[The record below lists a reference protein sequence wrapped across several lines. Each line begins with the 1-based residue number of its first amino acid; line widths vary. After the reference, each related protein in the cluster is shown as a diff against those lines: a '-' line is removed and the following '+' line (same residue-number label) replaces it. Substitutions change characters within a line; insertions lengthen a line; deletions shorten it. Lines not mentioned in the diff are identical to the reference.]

1 MSFMKYPSIENHYN
15 EKFIS
20 RINEKYPN
28 LKYFITEKI
37 DGMNIQFVFEN
48 RELKGIYT
56 RNGQDIFS
64 AKQYDFFSKRLL
76 ILANNFFLEGIKEYK
91 NFIVYIELYGN
102 KIQKNIKY
110 TTDPDNDWTYY
121 SILDI
126 YLNDE
131 HRFMNFDEL
140 EKLREETLLCFAP
153 VYEQGL
159 TLEEALKVNV
169 ETLRSIEAEIHY
181 DGMFVPLSEKGS
193 FPIPIVEG
201 VIIRPMVETQ
211 LSLCDRLIIK
221 KKAEKFR
228 EVSKTKKTIP
238 VSQIVV
244 EGFEDFINE
253 NRVNSVKSK
262 RPYEL
267 PRETG
272 ILINDVISDAIEEFQ
287 KLRRELSEE
296 ERLSIRKSYSR
307 SVANLIRRSQK

>member
-1 MSFMKYPSIENHYN
+1 MKYPSIENHYN

-37 DGMNIQFVFEN
+37 DGMNIQFEFEN
-48 RELKGIYT
+48 SELKGIYT

-64 AKQYDFFSKRLL
+64 AKQYEFFSKRLL
-76 ILANNFFLEGIKEYK
+76 ILANKFILDSIKEYK

-110 TTDPDNDWTYY
+110 TTDPDDDWTYY

-131 HRFMNFDEL
+131 HRFMIFDEL
-140 EKLREETLLCFAP
+140 EKLREETLLSFAP
-153 VYEQGL
+153 VYDQGL
-159 TLEEALKVNV
+159 TLEEALNVDV

-181 DGMFVPLSEKGS
+181 DGMFVPLSERGKI
-193 FPIPIVEG
+193 PIPTVEG
-201 VIIRPMVETQ
+201 IIIRPMIETQ
-211 LSLCDRLIIK
+211 LSPCDRLIIK
-221 KKAEKFR
+221 KKAERFK
-228 EVSKTKKTIP
+228 EVSKTKKVISI
-238 VSQIVV
+238 SQIIV
-244 EGFEDFINE
+244 EGFEDYINE

-262 RPYEL
+262 RTYEL

-272 ILINDVISDAIEEFQ
+272 VLINDVLTDAIEEYQ
-287 KLRRELSEE
+287 KVSRQLSDEE
-296 ERLSIRKSYSR
+296 IKAIRKNFSR
-307 SVANLIRRSQK
+307 SVSNFLKEIKE

>member
-1 MSFMKYPSIENHYN
+1 MKYPSIENHYN

-20 RINEKYPN
+20 RINEKYPD
-28 LKYFITEKI
+28 LRYFITEKI
-37 DGMNIQFVFEN
+37 DGMNIQFEFEN
-48 RELKGIYT
+48 SELKGVYT

-64 AKQYDFFSKRLL
+64 AKQYEFFSKRLL
-76 ILANNFFLEGIKEYK
+76 TLANKFILDSIKEYK

-110 TTDPDNDWTYY
+110 STDPDDDWTYY

-140 EKLREETLLCFAP
+140 EKLREETLLSFAP

-159 TLEEALKVNV
+159 TLEEALNVDV

-181 DGMFVPLSEKGS
+181 DGMFVPLSERGR
-193 FPIPIVEG
+193 FPIPTVEG
-201 VIIRPMVETQ
+201 IIIRPMIETQ
-211 LSLCDRLIIK
+211 LSPCDRLIIK
-221 KKAEKFR
+221 KKAERFR
-228 EVSKTKKTIP
+228 EISKTKKVIP
-238 VSQIVV
+238 ISQIV
-244 EGFEDFINE
+244 EGFEDYINE

-267 PRETG
+267 PEENDV
-272 ILINDVISDAIEEFQ
+272 LINDIITDAIEEFQ
-287 KLRRELSEE
+287 KLSRSLTEE
-296 ERLSIRKSYSR
+296 EMKSIYQTFSKKLKSK
-307 SVANLIRRSQK
+307 V

>member
-1 MSFMKYPSIENHYN
+1 MKYPSIENHYN

-37 DGMNIQFVFEN
+37 DGMNIQFEFEN
-48 RELKGIYT
+48 SELKGIYT

-64 AKQYDFFSKRLL
+64 AKQYEFFSKRLL
-76 ILANNFFLEGIKEYK
+76 TLANKFILDSIKEYK

-110 TTDPDNDWTYY
+110 TTDPDDDWTYY

-140 EKLREETLLCFAP
+140 EKLREETLLSFAP

-159 TLEEALKVNV
+159 TLEEALNVDV

-181 DGMFVPLSEKGS
+181 DGMFVPLSERGS
-193 FPIPIVEG
+193 FPIPTVEG
-201 VIIRPMVETQ
+201 VIIRPMIETQ
-211 LSLCDRLIIK
+211 LSPCDRLIIK
-221 KKAEKFR
+221 KKAERFR
-228 EVSKTKKTIP
+228 EISKTKKVIP
-238 VSQIVV
+238 ITQIV
-244 EGFEDFINE
+244 EIFEDYINE

-267 PRETG
+267 PKETDA
-272 ILINDVISDAIEEFQ
+272 LINDVIADAIEEFQ
-287 KLRRELSEE
+287 KLSRSLTEE
-296 ERLSIRKSYSR
+296 EMKSIYQTFSKKLKSK
-307 SVANLIRRSQK
+307 V

>member
-20 RINEKYPN
+20 RINEKYPD
-28 LKYFITEKI
+28 LRYFITEKI
-37 DGMNIQFVFEN
+37 DGMNIQFEFEN
-48 RELKGIYT
+48 SELKGVYT

-110 TTDPDNDWTYY
+110 TTDSDNDWTYY

-140 EKLREETLLCFAP
+140 EKLREETLLSFAP

-159 TLEEALKVNV
+159 TLEEALNVDV

-181 DGMFVPLSEKGS
+181 DGMFVPLSERGR
-193 FPIPIVEG
+193 FPIPTVEG
-201 VIIRPMVETQ
+201 IIIRPMIETQ
-211 LSLCDRLIIK
+211 LSPCDRLIIK
-221 KKAEKFR
+221 KKAERFR
-228 EVSKTKKTIP
+228 EISKTKKVIP
-238 VSQIVV
+238 ISQIV
-244 EGFEDFINE
+244 EGFEDYINE

-262 RPYEL
+262 RLYEL
-267 PRETG
+267 PKETDV
-272 ILINDVISDAIEEFQ
+272 LIYDVITDAIEEFQ
-287 KLRRELSEE
+287 KLSRSLTEE
-296 ERLSIRKSYSR
+296 EIKSIYQSFSKKLKSK
-307 SVANLIRRSQK
+307 V

>member
-20 RINEKYPN
+20 RVNEKYPN

-56 RNGQDIFS
+56 RSGQDIFS

-140 EKLREETLLCFAP
+140 EKLREETLLSFAP

-181 DGMFVPLSEKGS
+181 DGMFVPLSERGRL
-193 FPIPIVEG
+193 PIPTVEG
-201 VIIRPMVETQ
+201 IIIRPMIETQ
-211 LSLCDRLIIK
+211 LSPCDRLIIK
-221 KKAEKFR
+221 KKAERFR
-228 EVSKTKKTIP
+228 EISKTKKVIP
-238 VSQIVV
+238 ISQIV
-244 EGFEDFINE
+244 EGFEDYINE

-262 RPYEL
+262 RLYEL
-267 PRETG
+267 PKETDV
-272 ILINDVISDAIEEFQ
+272 LINDIIADAIEEFQ
-287 KLRRELSEE
+287 KLSRSLTEE
-296 ERLSIRKSYSR
+296 EMKSIYQTFSKKLKSK
-307 SVANLIRRSQK
+307 V